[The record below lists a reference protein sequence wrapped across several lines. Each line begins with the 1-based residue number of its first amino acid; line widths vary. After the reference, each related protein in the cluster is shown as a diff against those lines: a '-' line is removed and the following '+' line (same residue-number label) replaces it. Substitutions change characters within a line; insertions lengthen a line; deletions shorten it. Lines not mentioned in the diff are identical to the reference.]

1 MVNVYKI
8 DRKLTDILKEK
19 DFTISTEIIPPRN
32 GAPQEEILKQIQN
45 LTTAGTQFMSVT
57 KGAGGSLRGGSLP
70 IAQLVKEH
78 FHLPVIAHF
87 TCRDLTPEEVENQ
100 LMDHHYFGIRNILA
114 LRGDPPAGDANWV
127 PNPKSYPYAFQLI
140 EQIRLL
146 NQGQFLERKG
156 FSATSKVHTDF
167 CIGAA
172 AYPDE
177 PHKEI
182 RIDNFIKKIQA
193 GAEYGITQ
201 MIYQVDSYSRFLED
215 IKAGAKQSVSA
226 DIKAEV
232 PVLPGL
238 RLLRSRAQAERMKS
252 RFQIPIANELIQKLP
267 EIPEK
272 TALTSLQ
279 EDQVLEVFMDL
290 IADFKKAGAPGV
302 HIFVLVDTDISC
314 SLLRKLRTAT
324 SQS

>member
-32 GAPQEEILKQIQN
+32 GAPQEEILKQIHN
-45 LTTAGTQFMSVT
+45 LTAAGTQFMSVT

-114 LRGDPPAGDANWV
+114 LRGDPPAGDVNWV

-156 FSATSKVHTDF
+156 FGQTPKANTDF

-177 PHKEI
+177 PQKEI

-215 IKAGAKQSVSA
+215 IAAGAKQS
-226 DIKAEV
+226 V

-238 RLLRSRAQAERMKS
+238 RLLRSRTQAERMKS
-252 RFQIPIANELIQKLP
+252 RFQIPISNALIQKLP

-272 TALTSLQ
+272 TALTPMQ

-290 IADFKKAGAPGV
+290 IADFKKAGAPGI
-302 HIFVLVDTDISC
+302 HIFVLVDTDLSC
-314 SLLRKLRTAT
+314 SLLGKLRTAT